1 VTPIP
6 TATAKSSQAFSTT
19 SPVVDFKVS
28 AAINAALCG
37 RTTKIPTIREVAL
50 RDVSE
55 KFASRRMQAL
65 GLTDEAREQF
75 LGVMFFEGL
84 LIRRLGEWALTAA
97 GAAMLAKAAA

>member
-1 VTPIP
+1 MTPIP
-6 TATAKSSQAFSTT
+6 TATAI
-19 SPVVDFKVS
+19 DFHVGM
-28 AAINAALCG
+28 ADNRRIINAALCG

>member
-1 VTPIP
+1 MTPIP
-6 TATAKSSQAFSTT
+6 IVITDIDIRVWMVHNRRITT
-19 SPVVDFKVS
+19 
-28 AAINAALCG
+28 N
-37 RTTKIPTIREVAL
+37 IPTIREVAL

-55 KFASRRMQAL
+55 RFASRRMQAL
-65 GLTDEAREQF
+65 GLNDEAREQF